1 MRHFVAAAAASVAV
15 VVVVVAY
22 RHSCLSVA
30 SLPTSVHL
38 PADLPPST
46 VCFDARKVRFNC
58 KDAVAGCAAI
68 RR

>member
-1 MRHFVAAAAASVAV
+1 MRHFVAAAAASVA

-30 SLPTSVHL
+30 SLPTSVHP
-38 PADLPPST
+38 PADLPPSP